1 MKLSFHVFFGVL
13 AVMAVGFSVDAV
25 AGKET
30 TGGVIHFHGQIV
42 ESPCEV
48 TNNSRDIA
56 VTCQREGKTV
66 TLHRSLSYTA
76 HQEIA
81 HELFDAASLKYLN
94 PERTLA
100 IYTIEYR

>member
-1 MKLSFHVFFGVL
+1 MKLSFNIFISVL
-13 AVMAVGFSVDAV
+13 ALMAVGFSADAV

-30 TGGVIHFHGQIV
+30 TGGVIHFQGQIV
-42 ESPCEV
+42 EPPCEV

-66 TLHRSLSYTA
+66 TLHRSLSHTA
-76 HQEIA
+76 QQEIA
-81 HELFDAASLKYLN
+81 HELFDATSLKYLN

-100 IYTIEYR
+100 LYTIQYR